1 MGLSSE
7 LVKQY
12 EKFSLLAAI
21 AQMDDIGWCPLAGC
35 NSLANLEKAEN
46 TGRCQHCEFLFC
58 LDCKG
63 SAHPFKRCQITRV
76 DLDETMRSEIE
87 EINRSNKIFE
97 N

>member
-46 TGRCQHCEFLFC
+46 TGRC
-58 LDCKG
+58 
-63 SAHPFKRCQITRV
+63 
-76 DLDETMRSEIE
+76 
-87 EINRSNKIFE
+87 
-97 N
+97 